1 MFTIQHI
8 EIRFKSFAFSFHE
21 IIIIDSFYNKV
32 YILLESII
40 AYIDTIGTGVFKY
53 ILS

>member
-1 MFTIQHI
+1 MFIIQHI

-21 IIIIDSFYNKV
+21 IIIIGSFYNKV

-40 AYIDTIGTGVFKY
+40 AYIDTIGAGA
-53 ILS
+53 I